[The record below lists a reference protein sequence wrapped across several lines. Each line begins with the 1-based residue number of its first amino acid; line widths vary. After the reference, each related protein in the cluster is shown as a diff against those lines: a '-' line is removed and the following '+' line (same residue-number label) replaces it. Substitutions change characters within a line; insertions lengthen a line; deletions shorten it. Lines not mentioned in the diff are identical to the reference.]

1 MPLNTRDDIWKRVR
15 HHWNLVSTCIDS
27 LLYRFVIYVCSLGE
41 LLFVWFVVCMI
52 CSVCKHRLI
61 TLRNG
66 IGNAIHCQSIIIVS
80 LAYDVIDNGLY
91 RDGHGFFERT

>member
-1 MPLNTRDDIWKRVR
+1 MLNFKLAKHRSF
-15 HHWNLVSTCIDS
+15 HYFHGAES
-27 LLYRFVIYVCSLGE
+27 E
-41 LLFVWFVVCMI
+41 LHRILTDHACL
-52 CSVCKHRLI
+52 KHRLI

-80 LAYDVIDNGLY
+80 LAYDVIDNVLY